1 MSGIPADLSPNMQ
14 RFFTKVKRRDTRD
27 KPGVELNEES
37 MENQK
42 QQLYSSILGYLKDS
56 RS

>member
-14 RFFTKVKRRDTRD
+14 RFFTKVKRRDTRA

-42 QQLYSSILGYLKDS
+42 QKLYSSILGYL
-56 RS
+56 